1 MSGPP
6 TNGIRSQIAA
16 YVIDQIRSGAWMP
29 GDRLPSESQF
39 MATLGAS
46 RMTVHHAL
54 RELTAQGWLVRRKG
68 SGTYV
73 APAQTY
79 ASHYGH
85 RDIRQEVESSGA
97 AYSARVVAQES
108 KAAGEDMARVFGCE
122 AETPLFHAVIVHCAD
137 GRPVELEE
145 RYVNPQVLPEFPA
158 LDLTQRTLFSC
169 LMLSHPSRE
178 GVETIGVMLCNATE
192 QILLECDGA
201 TPAME
206 IIRCSWTGDAIVT
219 HARLVRIG
227 AMAYLSGDIGRR

>member
-1 MSGPP
+1 MNGPP
-6 TNGIRSQIAA
+6 AAGIRSRIAA

-29 GDRLPSESQF
+29 GTQLPSESQF
-39 MATLGAS
+39 MAILGAS

-68 SGTYV
+68 SGTFV

-85 RDIRQEVESSGA
+85 RDIRQEIGASGA

-108 KAAGEDMARVFGCE
+108 RAAGEDMAGIFSCE
-122 AETPLFHAVIVHCAD
+122 AQTPLFHAVIVHCAD

-145 RYVNPQVLPEFPA
+145 RHVNPQVLPEFPN
-158 LDLTQRTLFSC
+158 LDLTHRTLFSC

-178 GVETIGVMLCNATE
+178 GVETIGVMLCDRRE
-192 QILLECDGA
+192 QTLLECDGA

-206 IIRCSWTGDAIVT
+206 IIRCSWTDEEVVT
-219 HARLVRIG
+219 HARLVRVG
-227 AMAYLSGDIGRR
+227 TMAYLSGDIGRR